1 MRFGLVLM
9 LFVISLFAGRL
20 VQLQG
25 LDAPALAAKA
35 LASRTKEV
43 NLPAHRGDITDA
55 SGAVLATT
63 VERRDLLVDQTLV
76 AQYKRLVGHVRIPVG
91 LSGAA
96 EDLAPLLRMTTAQV
110 TARLTGT
117 SRGATL
123 ATGVTPEVARQVV
136 RLTVPGLAAT
146 QSSTRVYPAAELG
159 ANLLGF
165 VARDGHPVGGLEQ
178 GLDSTLQG
186 TNGSITYEVGEDGTQ
201 IPTGV
206 TDEKDPTDGSTVR
219 LTIDR
224 DLQWTAQQ
232 MLAEQVAATQSD
244 YGSIAVIDPHTGAI
258 LALAT
263 APSFDPNHPGRA
275 RAQDI
280 GDRPLLDVFEPGS
293 TSKVVTLSAALE
305 ERVATPLSQVSVP
318 NTLRRADRTFHDAES
333 HGTERLTVAGVLAQS
348 SNIGTIL
355 TGEKVPPATM
365 ERYMRGFGLGGRAG
379 VGLPESSGRLDPAA
393 SWSDSQRFTVLF
405 GQGLSVN
412 VLQSA
417 QVFATL
423 ANDGVRVS
431 PQLISGWTDALG
443 VRHPG
448 AAGTSTRV
456 VSATTAEQMR
466 QMMEGVVVEGGT
478 AVKAAVPGYRVA
490 GKTGTAQRYL
500 DSCHCYSGY
509 TASFIGMAPADHP
522 ALVIA
527 VVLQNPR
534 HGHFGGEVAAPVFS
548 KLMTYALA
556 RRAVPPSTTPAPQI
570 PTRWR

>member
-1 MRFGLVLM
+1 MRIGLVLM
-9 LFVISLFAGRL
+9 LFVISLFVGRL

-25 LDAPALAAKA
+25 LDAPALAASA
-35 LASRTKEV
+35 LASRTRDV
-43 NLPAHRGDITDA
+43 VLPAHRGDITDA

-63 VERRDLLVDQTLV
+63 VERFDLRVDQTLV
-76 AQYKRLVGHVRIPVG
+76 GEYRRDGVKVG
-91 LSGAA
+91 LAGAA
-96 EDLAPLLRMTTAQV
+96 QDLAPLLGLSVPQMTAK
-110 TARLTGT
+110 LTGT

-123 ATGVTPEVARQVV
+123 ATGVTPEVARKVQLLLIPTLV
-136 RLTVPGLAAT
+136 AD
-146 QSSTRVYPAAELG
+146 QSSIRVYPNGQVA

-165 VARDGHPVGGLEQ
+165 VAKDGHSVGGLEQ

-186 TNGSITYEVGEDGTQ
+186 TKGSITYEVGEDGTQ
-201 IPTGV
+201 IPTGL
-206 TDEKDPTDGSTVR
+206 TDEKDPVNGATLR

-232 MLAEQVAATQSD
+232 MLADQVAATQSD
-244 YGSIAVIDPHTGAI
+244 YGSIAVLDPHTGTI

-263 APSFDPNHPGRA
+263 APTFDPNSPGKTPN
-275 RAQDI
+275 DT

-305 ERVATPLSQVSVP
+305 ERVATPLTQVTVP
-318 NTLRRADRTFHDAES
+318 NTLHRADKTFHDAEN
-333 HGTERLTVAGVLAQS
+333 HGTEKLTVAGVLAQS

-355 TGEKVPPATM
+355 TGEKVPPPTM
-365 ERYMRGFGLGGRAG
+365 ERYMRLFGLGAKAG
-379 VGLPESSGRLDPAA
+379 VGLPESSGVLAA
-393 SWSDSQRFTVLF
+393 SSSWNDSQRFTVLF

-431 PQLISGWTDALG
+431 PQLIAGWTDAAG
-443 VRHPG
+443 VWHPG
-448 AAGTSTRV
+448 PASTSTRV
-456 VSATTAEQMR
+456 VSAATAEQMR

-500 DSCHCYSGY
+500 DSCSCYSGY

-527 VVLQNPR
+527 VVLQNPQR
-534 HGHFGGEVAAPVFS
+534 GHFGGEVAAPVFS
-548 KLMTYALA
+548 KLMTYALG

-570 PTRWR
+570 PTRWQ